1 MTRKFTALALVLG
14 LGLTLGACAENE
26 NVPAGETE
34 PGAAPTDIQPES
46 TPAQPGVM
54 GTPGEMPA
62 TEGSPA
68 TGTEGMQS
76 PGTVP
81 DSAAPGGAES
91 METPGATEATPAP
104 ATSP

>member
-1 MTRKFTALALVLG
+1 LG
-14 LGLTLGACAENE
+14 LALTLGACAENE

-68 TGTEGMQS
+68 TGTEGMES
-76 PGTVP
+76 PG
-81 DSAAPGGAES
+81 AAPDS
-91 METPGATEATPAP
+91 METPGTTEATPAP